1 MRLATVGVG
10 QGGTRNLDQLLEY
23 EATHTTDFIQ
33 HAIAV
38 SSKKETLQAL
48 TRLPESNRL
57 LISRSMDTGDDADTD
72 RQAGEAP
79 VRDRIDQ
86 IQEAIGRIETSR
98 IDGLLI
104 VAALG
109 GQTGSGGG
117 PVIAERLQSVY
128 SKPVYGVGILPTTD
142 EGQTSNHNAAA
153 ALKPFVEHTDNMILF
168 DNDAFKPSSQNPAE
182 SYTEMNTELATRVG
196 TLFAAGAA
204 DAADET
210 VPQLLTDQSEIE
222 RTLNG
227 HGLAS
232 LGYAAE
238 AIETNNENGLLGRL
252 LGSDEPGFVSSGDA
266 ANRITTLVRQATLR
280 TLTLPCEVESVARA
294 LLIVTGPPEHLA
306 RNGIDDARS
315 WLEETTGCRDV
326 LAGGYPTPNED
337 RVAALVVLSGVTDV
351 PRIKEIQA
359 LATGSE

>member
-1 MRLATVGVG
+1 MKLATVGVG
-10 QGGTRNLDQLLEY
+10 QAGTRNLDQLLEY
-23 EATHTTDFIQ
+23 EATHTTDFIE

-38 SSKKETLQAL
+38 GSTKETLQAL

-57 LISRSMDTGDDADTD
+57 LIGRSMDTGDDADTD
-72 RQAGEAP
+72 RQAGEAS

-98 IDGLLI
+98 IDGLLV

-117 PVIAERLQSVY
+117 PVIAQRLQSVY

-153 ALKPFVEHTDNMILF
+153 SLKPFVEQTDNMILF
-168 DNDAFKPSSQNPAE
+168 DNDVFKPSSQNLTE
-182 SYTEMNTELATRVG
+182 SYTELATRVG
-196 TLFAAGAA
+196 TLFSAGAA

-222 RTLNG
+222 RTLNK

-238 AIETNNENGLLGRL
+238 AIETNNEDGLLDRL
-252 LGSDEPGFVSSGDA
+252 LGSDEPDFVSSGDA

-280 TLTLPCEVESVARA
+280 TLTLPCEVESAARA

-306 RNGIDDARS
+306 RDGIDNARS

-337 RVAALVVLSGVTDV
+337 RVAALVVLSGVTEV